1 MGVDIGLLCG
11 IIKEMKGNKME
22 TVVEKAYVTIHK
34 NAACPVGM
42 VPLSINIKDHT
53 WTMMV
58 PIDEYFEALNKGNK

>member
-1 MGVDIGLLCG
+1 
-11 IIKEMKGNKME
+11 ME

-58 PIDEYFEALNKGNK
+58 PVDEYFEALNKGNK